1 MAATIKDIARRLN
14 LSVSTVSYALND
26 GPKPVSAEVKAEV
39 LRVASELGYRPNR
52 VARSL
57 VTRRSRAIGV
67 VLPQIERDSLLSS
80 YIQISLNTI
89 VNQAEDDHYDVMLLT
104 AAERNRS
111 EGLSDVLQDS
121 RVDGL
126 ILIAPPEE
134 EETFRLLRQYS
145 MPFAVVAGGDGQP
158 GPFFRADDAAG
169 VRQAMEHLWELGH
182 RKIAHFAG
190 RATVF
195 DARAR
200 LAAYRTF
207 LQERSVVLP
216 EAYVQ
221 NGGYLRDEAK
231 RLLPELMALPDP
243 PTALFCANDEMALGA
258 LLSAR
263 RMGVRV
269 PNDLSVVGF
278 DDTPPAENFDPP
290 MTSVRQPIEEMTQ
303 AAFVEVLGQIEG
315 APVGRGRVFATEL
328 MARGSSSFRL

>member
-14 LSVSTVSYALND
+14 LSVSTVSYALNH

-39 LRVASELGYRPNR
+39 ARVALELGYRPNR

-111 EGLSDVLQDS
+111 AGLSDVLQDS
-121 RVDGL
+121 RVDGV

-145 MPFAVVAGGDGQP
+145 MPFAVVAGGDSQP
-158 GPFFRADDAAG
+158 GPFFRADDVEG
-169 VRQAMEHLWELGH
+169 VRQAMAHLWDLGH
-182 RKIAHFAG
+182 RRIAHFAG
-190 RATVF
+190 RATVL
-195 DARAR
+195 DARVR
-200 LAAYRTF
+200 LAAYQAF
-207 LQERSVVLP
+207 LQERGVEVP

-221 NGGYLRDEAK
+221 NGGYVREAG
-231 RLLPELMALPDP
+231 RLLPAMMSLPEP
-243 PTALFCANDEMALGA
+243 PTAIFCANDEMAIGA
-258 LLSAR
+258 MFEAR
-263 RMGVRV
+263 RLGIRV

-278 DDTPPAENFDPP
+278 DDTPPAEGFDPP
-290 MTSVRQPIEEMTQ
+290 ITSVRQPIEEMTQ
-303 AAFVEVLGQIEG
+303 AAFLEVLGQIERRPAG
-315 APVGRGRVFATEL
+315 TGRVFSTMLTRRTSTA
-328 MARGSSSFRL
+328 APRR